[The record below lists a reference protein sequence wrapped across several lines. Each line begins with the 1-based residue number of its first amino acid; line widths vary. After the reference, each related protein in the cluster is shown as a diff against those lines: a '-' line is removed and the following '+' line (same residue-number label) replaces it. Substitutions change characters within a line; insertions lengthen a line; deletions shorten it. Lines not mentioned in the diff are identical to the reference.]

1 MSETEEKKK
10 KTLKSFLTSLV
21 IFIVL
26 AAIAAAGYFYMQ
38 NQKTQQLLQNPTLA
52 ANQQTQ
58 ALLAQV
64 GKLIE
69 LPKDET
75 PTIATVSDVSKL
87 QGQPFFA
94 KAKNGDKVLIYT
106 KNKKAILYDP
116 AANIIVDVAP
126 VNIGEPTPSP
136 VVSPT
141 VAKKSTVKPTTKP
154 TATPTSAK

>member
-1 MSETEEKKK
+1 MAK
-10 KTLKSFLTSLV
+10 LTSKSVLIPFFGV
-21 IFIVL
+21 AVLIAL
-26 AAIAAAGYFYMQ
+26 AAALYFYMQ
-38 NQKTQQLLQNPTLA
+38 YQKSQQLLQNPTLA

-58 ALLAQV
+58 ALLDAV

-87 QGQPFFA
+87 QGQPFFS

-106 KNKKAILYDP
+106 KNRKAILYDP
-116 AANIIVDVAP
+116 AANIIVEVAP
-126 VNIGEPTPSP
+126 VNIGEVTPSP

-141 VAKKSTVKPTTKP
+141 GTKKITPKPTLKPTVK
-154 TATPTSAK
+154 ATPTPSK